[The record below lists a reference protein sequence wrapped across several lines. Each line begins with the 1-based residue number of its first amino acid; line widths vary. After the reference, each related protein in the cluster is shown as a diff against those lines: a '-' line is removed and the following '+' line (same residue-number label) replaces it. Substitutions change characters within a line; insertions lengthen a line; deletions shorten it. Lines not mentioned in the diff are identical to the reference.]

1 GRDHH
6 RDSHAGHRGLVVRLR
21 EVQPPPGGLG
31 DGRRLRARA
40 HRERCVRRRADR
52 PHAHGLHAAARDRGR
67 GSAARAAAGG
77 GRDRRGGRAGGRGHV
92 AAGRPQRVRRL
103 QAPPRARAVPAGT
116 GAGRGMTFGSIED
129 VEAALAGQGYLADR
143 GLATAVFLAATLEQP
158 LLLEGEAG
166 VGKTEVARALSG
178 ALGARLIRLQCHEG
192 IDVHH
197 ALYDWDY
204 PRQLLALRAAEGG
217 VDEGE
222 LFSRRFLLRRPLLDA
237 LEAEADEPV
246 VLLIDEIDRADD
258 EFEAFLLEFL
268 ADFAV
273 TIPELGT
280 ITAARRPVV
289 ILTSNRTRELHDALK
304 RRCLYHWID
313 YPDPARERAIVHARI
328 PGVPEAVATRVV
340 AAIGRLRDQ
349 GDLYKLPGVGET
361 LVWAQALL
369 ALGPEADLN
378 ETLGTALKVHE
389 DVVRVRER
397 GVLEGV

>member
-1 GRDHH
+1 V
-6 RDSHAGHRGLVVRLR
+6 SLTY
-21 EVQPPPGGLG
+21 GG
-31 DGRRLRARA
+31 
-40 HRERCVRRRADR
+40 
-52 PHAHGLHAAARDRGR
+52 
-67 GSAARAAAGG
+67 S
-77 GRDRRGGRAGGRGHV
+77 
-92 AAGRPQRVRRL
+92 
-103 QAPPRARAVPAGT
+103 
-116 GAGRGMTFGSIED
+116 
-129 VEAALAGQGYLADR
+129 VEEASEALASQGYLASR
-143 GLATAVFLAATLEQP
+143 PLALAVHLAVALEQP

-166 VGKTEVARALSG
+166 VGKTEVARAL
-178 ALGARLIRLQCHEG
+178 AAATNARLIRLQCHEG

-197 ALYDWDY
+197 AVYDWDY

-237 LEAEADEPV
+237 LEAGADERV

-280 ITAARRPVV
+280 ITAARPPIV

-313 YPDPARERAIVHARI
+313 YPSAELERAIVHARI
-328 PGVPEAVATRVV
+328 PGVSEVIANRVV
-340 AAIGRLRDQ
+340 MAVGRLREH

-361 LVWAQALL
+361 LVWARALL
-369 ALGPEADLN
+369 ALGEDADLD
-378 ETLGTALKVHE
+378 ETLGVALKVHE
-389 DVVRVRER
+389 DVERVRQR
-397 GVLEGV
+397 RVLDGV